1 MGRVSLEGIEFHA
14 YHGVFSEEKKLG
26 NRFTVDIHVE
36 ADIKKAMLED
46 DLKATVDYVKLYQIA
61 KSHMLEPVK
70 LLEHL
75 AHLMIRDFLK
85 AYPNL
90 IQIRVVIKKH
100 NPALGGVV
108 NYSVVEVSYPD
119 DYEEVDRAN

>member
-36 ADIKKAMLED
+36 TDFRRAMLHDE
-46 DLKATVDYVKLYQIA
+46 LKATVDYSSLYNIA

-75 AHLMIRDFLK
+75 AHLMVQDILK
-85 AYPNL
+85 LYPDVAEVA
-90 IQIRVVIKKH
+90 IIIKKH

-108 NYSVVEVSYPD
+108 NFSVVKVSYPE
-119 DYEEVDRAN
+119 DYD

>member
-26 NRFTVDIHVE
+26 NRFTVDIHVNT
-36 ADIKKAMLED
+36 DFTRAMLED
-46 DLKATVDYVKLYQIA
+46 DLKATVDYFRIYQIA
-61 KSHMLEPVK
+61 KSHMQEPVK

-75 AHLMIRDFLK
+75 AHLMIQDILR
-85 AYPNL
+85 AYPSL
-90 IQIRVVIKKH
+90 KGIDIIIEKH

-108 NYSVVEVSYPD
+108 NYSVVEVSYPA
-119 DYEEVDRAN
+119 DYS

>member
-26 NRFTVDIHVE
+26 NRFTVDIHVRT
-36 ADIKKAMLED
+36 DFRKAMIED
-46 DLKATVDYVKLYQIA
+46 DLKATVDYYRIYQIA
-61 KSHMLEPVK
+61 KSHMQEPVK

-75 AHLMIRDFLK
+75 AHLMVQDILS
-85 AYPNL
+85 AYPDL
-90 IQIRVVIKKH
+90 DDIRVVIKKH

-108 NYSVVEVSYPD
+108 NYSVVEVAYPE
-119 DYEEVDRAN
+119 DYT

>member
-14 YHGVFSEEKKLG
+14 YHGVFPEEKKLG
-26 NRFTVDIHVE
+26 NRFTVDIHVQT
-36 ADIKKAMLED
+36 DFQQAMLND
-46 DLKATVDYVKLYQIA
+46 DLKATVDYYKVYQIA

-75 AHLMIRDFLK
+75 AHLMIQDILK
-85 AYPNL
+85 TYPDL
-90 IQIRVVIKKH
+90 FEVRVVIKKH

-108 NYSVVEVSYPD
+108 NYSVVEVTYPD
-119 DYEEVDRAN
+119 DYESPH

>member
-26 NRFTVDIHVE
+26 NRFTVDIHVNT
-36 ADIKKAMLED
+36 DFTRAMLED
-46 DLKATVDYVKLYQIA
+46 DLKATVDYFRIYQIA
-61 KSHMLEPVK
+61 KSHMQEPVK

-75 AHLMIRDFLK
+75 AHLMIQDILR
-85 AYPNL
+85 AYPSL
-90 IQIRVVIKKH
+90 KEIDIIIKKH

-108 NYSVVEVSYPD
+108 NYSVVEVSYPA
-119 DYEEVDRAN
+119 DYS